1 MRLGSFCRAYAFGVL
16 GLLSLLLGAFST
28 VRADLPQGPV
38 IILTIDSTIN
48 PATADYLRTGLS
60 YAAARDA
67 KLVIVRLNT
76 PGGLLSSMQLM
87 VENLL
92 QSKVPTVVFVS
103 PNGAGAMSAGMFIT
117 LAGNFAVM
125 SPGTTIGAAHPVL
138 SGGQDITGDM
148 GQKIENFSVSL
159 AKSIAEQRGRNTKWA
174 EEAVR
179 ESVAATATEAKSE
192 GVVDFIASDIEHIY
206 AELEGRTVQAGGRNV
221 TFSGLKDSVSEDV
234 PMSLKQRVLNYLADP
249 NIAMLLGMGAL
260 LGIAVELYHPGA
272 IFPGMFGAICLVL
285 SLIAGQVLP
294 INVGGVVLMLLGAA
308 FCIAEAFVPS
318 FGALGIVG
326 TICVAFG
333 AIYAVDEDQ
342 VFSAAGFQIDRVAI
356 FGGAFFVGACLLYV
370 ARIVYKTRSAKVS
383 TGREGLI
390 GQEGRVLTDFE
401 IDSGNRYIGKVRVRG
416 EIWRASISE
425 TDSEPPVRNQVVI
438 VLQVGNDMT
447 LVVQKK

>member
-206 AELEGRTVQAGGRNV
+206 AELEGKTVQAGGRNV

-285 SLIAGQVLP
+285 SLIAGQALP

-308 FCIAEAFVPS
+308 FCVAEAFVPS

-333 AIYAVDEDQ
+333 AIYAIDEDQ

>member
-1 MRLGSFCRAYAFGVL
+1 MRLGSLRRACAFAVL
-16 GLLSLLLGAFST
+16 GLFALLLGAFST

-67 KLVIVRLNT
+67 KLVIIRLNT

-206 AELEGRTVQAGGRNV
+206 AELEGKTVQAGGRNV

-416 EIWRASISE
+416 DIWRASISE

-447 LVVQKK
+447 LVVQRK

>member
-1 MRLGSFCRAYAFGVL
+1 MRLGSLRRACAFAVL
-16 GLLSLLLGAFST
+16 GLFALLLGAFST

-67 KLVIVRLNT
+67 KLVIIRLNT

-206 AELEGRTVQAGGRNV
+206 AELEGKTVQAGGRNV

-416 EIWRASISE
+416 EIWRASMSGS
-425 TDSEPPVRNQVVI
+425 DSEPPVRNQVVI

-447 LVVQKK
+447 LVVQRK

>member
-1 MRLGSFCRAYAFGVL
+1 MRLGSLRRACAFAVL
-16 GLLSLLLGAFST
+16 GLFALLLGAFST

-67 KLVIVRLNT
+67 KLVIIRLNT

-308 FCIAEAFVPS
+308 FCVAEAFVPS

-447 LVVQKK
+447 LVVQRK